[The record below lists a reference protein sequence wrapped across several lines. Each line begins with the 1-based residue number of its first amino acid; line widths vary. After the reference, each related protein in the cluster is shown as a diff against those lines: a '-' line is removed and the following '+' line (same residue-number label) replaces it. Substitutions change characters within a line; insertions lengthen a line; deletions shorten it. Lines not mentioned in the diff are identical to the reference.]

1 MSDTTTSSQW
11 QWQEWEGK
19 PFLTCDLL
27 EQWQHGFF
35 TSHFSPQMPE
45 DFVSVFDP
53 TFKSYRLK
61 QVHGNLV
68 LPASSIQWKE
78 ENSHFSQADGI
89 ISDENNQ
96 AVFVASA
103 DCTPALIGDRQ
114 TGQVAAVHAG
124 WRGTGKRILPE
135 AVQKFLDAGSE
146 VKNLVVALGP
156 AISGEVY
163 QVSTDVA
170 LEMGRSIGFHDLADE
185 PDAMILAL
193 ENIEKSPLSFD
204 SEPDKTRLDVRRIN
218 QIQLEQLGV
227 EPEQVAIAPNC
238 TYQEPDN
245 FFSYRRSNAK
255 KVQWSGIVSKIS
267 SLK

>member
-1 MSDTTTSSQW
+1 MSDTTATSPW
-11 QWQEWEGK
+11 QWQDWEGK
-19 PFLTCDLL
+19 PYLTCDLL
-27 EQWQHGFF
+27 DQWHHGFF
-35 TSHFSPQMPE
+35 TSQFSPQMPE

-53 TFKSYRLK
+53 NVQSYRLK

-68 LPASSIQWKE
+68 LPASQIQWDDTE
-78 ENSHFSQADGI
+78 QRFSQADGI
-89 ISDENNQ
+89 ISDSKNQ

-135 AVQKFLDAGSE
+135 AINKFKEAGSDI
-146 VKNLVVALGP
+146 KNLVVALGP
-156 AISGEVY
+156 AITGKVY

-170 LEMGRSIGFHDLADE
+170 FEMGLSLGFDDLKNE

-193 ENIEKSPLSFD
+193 ENIEASPLSFD
-204 SEPDKTRLDVRRIN
+204 PEPNKTRLDVRRIN
-218 QIQLEQLGV
+218 QIQLEQLEL
-227 EPEQVAIAPNC
+227 EPTQVAIAPYC
-238 TYQEPDN
+238 TYTDTEN

-255 KVQWSGIVSKIS
+255 KVQWSGIVSR
-267 SLK
+267 

>member
-1 MSDTTTSSQW
+1 MSDTTVNSQW

-19 PFLTCDLL
+19 AYLTCNLL
-27 EQWQHGFF
+27 DQWQHGFF
-35 TSHFSPQMPE
+35 TSHFAPQMPE

-53 TFKSYRLK
+53 NFKSYRLK

-68 LPASSIQWKE
+68 LPASQIQWDE
-78 ENSHFSQADGI
+78 AEQRFSQADGI
-89 ISDENNQ
+89 ISDGNNQ

-135 AVQKFLDAGSE
+135 AIEKFKEAGSD

-170 LEMGRSIGFHDLADE
+170 LAMGKSIGFDDLADE

-193 ENIEKSPLSFD
+193 ENIEESPLSFD
-204 SEPDKTRLDVRRIN
+204 PEPDKTRLDVRRIN
-218 QIQLEQLGV
+218 QIQLEQL
-227 EPEQVAIAPNC
+227 ELTREQVAIAPYC
-238 TYQEPDN
+238 TFTDTEN

-255 KVQWSGIVSKIS
+255 KVQWSGITSR
-267 SLK
+267 